1 MFCPQCGNNV
11 KDGVKFCGNCGWAV
25 PNASAQ
31 NVQPAGHRCTSC
43 GTTLKEGA
51 KFCPNCGGVVYV
63 APAVPPAPAISEPVL
78 PSADVDAK
86 KEAENIWIMRGK
98 PEHDKPEHLKDAK
111 KSDAIDK
118 AVFFH
123 MEKQIYACYLYKG
136 GVVVG
141 NMTDT
146 QGAFIPD
153 VKEWLENKYD
163 NLVVEIK
170 EKE

>member
-1 MFCPQCGNNV
+1 MFCPQCGNNI

-31 NVQPAGHRCTSC
+31 NVQSAGHRCTSC
-43 GTTLKEGA
+43 GTALKEGA
-51 KFCPNCGGVVYV
+51 KFCPNCGGVVS
-63 APAVPPAPAISEPVL
+63 AVPPVVSVPIP
-78 PSADVDAK
+78 PSADTAAQEEVK
-86 KEAENIWIMRGK
+86 AEK
-98 PEHDKPEHLKDAK
+98 PEPK

-118 AVFFH
+118 AVFYH
-123 MEKQIYACYLYKG
+123 LGKQVYACYLYKG
-136 GVVVG
+136 GVIVG

-146 QGAFIPD
+146 QGTFIPD
-153 VKEWLENKYD
+153 VQEWLENKYD